1 MLKITGK
8 PRKDELLEARPITI
22 TQRIGCK
29 SVVIDLQSGF
39 YWA

>member
-22 TQRIGCK
+22 AQR
-29 SVVIDLQSGF
+29 VNHAVAVIRLQ
-39 YWA
+39 